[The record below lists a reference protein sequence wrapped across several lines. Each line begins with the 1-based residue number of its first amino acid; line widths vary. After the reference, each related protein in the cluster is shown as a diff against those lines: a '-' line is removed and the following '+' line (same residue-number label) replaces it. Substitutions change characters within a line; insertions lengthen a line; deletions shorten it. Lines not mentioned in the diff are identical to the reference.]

1 MPNRLFTAKGRDSR
15 YSQFI
20 ENYEESYENWRYIPL
35 SQAVG
40 NELGIQSRQLKK
52 ALGEN
57 YEREIESFVMRYPE
71 RVIRT
76 ARPDY
81 KSVGQNVRDAI
92 DASKRSEKVFLL
104 KRKPFRYVLY
114 EWRANPIL

>member
-1 MPNRLFTAKGRDSR
+1 
-15 YSQFI
+15 
-20 ENYEESYENWRYIPL
+20 
-35 SQAVG
+35 
-40 NELGIQSRQLKK
+40 SRQLKK

-92 DASKRSEKVFLL
+92 DASKKDPEKVFLL
-104 KRKPFRYVLY
+104 KRENHSDMYFTNGER
-114 EWRANPIL
+114 ILFYK